1 MTDQTLPTIDL
12 RKYIDTSKF
21 GERPHIRGRRLPVSY
36 IAADYRNY
44 GWSVSRLAYEYSI
57 SEPEVLAALLYYEE
71 NREAIDAQDA
81 EEVRLFDEMY
91 RKHHGEG

>member
-1 MTDQTLPTIDL
+1 MADQVLPAIDV

-44 GWSVSRLAYEYSI
+44 GWSVKQLAYEYTI
-57 SEPEVLAALLYYEE
+57 SEAEVLAALLYYAEHKE
-71 NREAIDAQDA
+71 QIDAQDA
-81 EEVRLFDEMY
+81 EEARLFDEMY
-91 RKHHGEG
+91 QKYHGKD